1 MSTITLP
8 QTGTWVLDPTHTQIV
23 VVARHMM
30 VSKVRGSFKDFT
42 GSIQVGDTPE
52 ASSVDV
58 TIDAAGIDTGTTDRD
73 NHLRSPDFLDVAA
86 YPTITFKSTN
96 VEQDGSDF
104 KVTGDLTIKGITKPI
119 TLDLEY
125 GGIAVDPW
133 GNEKAV
139 FSAHG
144 SFDRE
149 DWGLGWNVALETGG
163 WLVSKE
169 FKIEIEA
176 QAVRA

>member
-1 MSTITLP
+1 MSTIILP

-52 ASSVDV
+52 TSSVEV
-58 TIDAAGIDTGTTDRD
+58 TIDAAGIDTGTADRD
-73 NHLRSPDFLDVAA
+73 NHLRSPDFLDVAQ
-86 YPTITFKSTN
+86 YPTITFRSTA
-96 VEQDGSDF
+96 VERDGSGF
-104 KVTGDLTIKGITKPI
+104 KVTGDLTIKGTSKPI

-144 SFDRE
+144 AFDRE
-149 DWGLGWNVALETGG
+149 NWGLGWNVALETGG